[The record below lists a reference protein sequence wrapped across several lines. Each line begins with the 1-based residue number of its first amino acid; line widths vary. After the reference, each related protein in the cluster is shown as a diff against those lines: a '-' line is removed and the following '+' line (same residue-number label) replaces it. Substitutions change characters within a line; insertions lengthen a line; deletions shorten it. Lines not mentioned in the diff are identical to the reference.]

1 MGILSK
7 LYFSAAGAVKRLTG
21 RVAPTLYM
29 DEIEEHFAD
38 VFEYEPDEARV
49 FHELMSDFV
58 HIDIHIVPPSEKRN
72 FYLLFTTGMSDLPM
86 TLPEECSWDEK
97 KVNERAELYCL
108 LPPDWKFEGFSDKAE
123 TERYLWIIRVLKQ
136 AARYPHQCKSCLG
149 SMHSLQFTEEN
160 TPFADNTGFC
170 SAVFLHSD
178 ERDFGGK
185 YGDRLNNFR
194 TKDGAYINLLCLIP
208 LYADEMNFKLEKGG
222 NELFLRLFGETVTD
236 FSGLVIDI
244 NRESVCMNKCI

>member
-1 MGILSK
+1 MSFLSK
-7 LYFSAAGAVKRLTG
+7 LYYTAAGAVKRLTG

-29 DEIEEHFAD
+29 EEIEKHFAD
-38 VFEYEPDEARV
+38 VFEYKLDEARV

-58 HIDIHIVPPSEKRN
+58 HIDVHIVPPCEKRP

-86 TLPEECSWDEK
+86 SLPEDCSWDDK
-97 KVNERAELYCL
+97 KINERAELYCL
-108 LPPDWKFEGFSDKAE
+108 LPPDWKFDGFGDNREAL
-123 TERYLWIIRVLKQ
+123 RYMWIITALKQ
-136 AARYPHQCKSCLG
+136 AARYPHQCQSCLG

-178 ERDFGGK
+178 SNDFGGK
-185 YGDRLNNFR
+185 FGDRLNYFR
-194 TKDGAYINLLCLIP
+194 TEDGAYINLLCFIP
-208 LYADEMNFKLEKGG
+208 MYEDEMNFKIEKGG
-222 NELFLRLFGETVTD
+222 SELFLRLFGETVTD
-236 FSGLVIDI
+236 FSQLIIDI